1 MAEESRQ
8 QRRASRR
15 GVLKGVGLAG
25 IGGVVAGCSTT
36 AVPFNATGGGTIPHD
51 EEVPTPTIEAD
62 GQTAAIEVASTAD
75 IPVGGGM
82 VISKVNLVVTQPVAG
97 EFKAFSSVCPH
108 VGCLLDKVANGTIDC
123 PCHGSTFRI
132 SDGAVVTGPATQ
144 PLTPVTI
151 TVADGMILL
160 K

>member
-1 MAEESRQ
+1 M
-8 QRRASRR
+8 
-15 GVLKGVGLAG
+15 GVGLAG

-36 AVPFNATGGGTIPHD
+36 AVPFDGTVDGAIPHD
-51 EEVPTPTIEAD
+51 ERVPTPTTEAG
-62 GQTAAIEVASTAD
+62 GQTAAIELAATTD

-82 VISKVNLVVTQPVAG
+82 VIGKANLVVTQPVAG

-144 PLTPVTI
+144 PLTPVPV
-151 TVADGMILL
+151 TVAGGMITLM
-160 K
+160 